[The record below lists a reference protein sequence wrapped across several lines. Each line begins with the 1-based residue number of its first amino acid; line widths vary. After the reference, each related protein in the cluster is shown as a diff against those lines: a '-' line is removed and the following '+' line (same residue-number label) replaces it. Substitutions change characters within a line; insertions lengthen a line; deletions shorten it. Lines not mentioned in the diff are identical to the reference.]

1 MRQITT
7 APSITNI
14 YSRSLKDYLHDIS
27 RYKLLTKDEERY
39 IGQLSKRGNMKARR
53 KLINSNLRF
62 AVTVAKHYQGRGL
75 PLEDLIAEA
84 NAGICRAAE
93 RWNVDLGY
101 RFITYALWWM
111 RQCITKALTNKSRTI
126 RIAQGPVEIQYRIN
140 KYRQEYIQKY
150 GEAPT
155 DEELAKLCRCT
166 LPQLENALNS
176 DINYTSLDTS
186 TSSDSDAPL
195 IIEAIP
201 NNNVDSTD
209 TSAEHKNKR
218 EVILNILNSKYF
230 TKIERDIVL
239 DYYGFS
245 DPNNESK
252 YLKNLCEKYHKST
265 ECIRQTKLRAII
277 KLKKYFRKTLKELL

>member
-27 RYKLLTKDEERY
+27 RYKILTIDEEKY
-39 IGQLSKRGNMKARR
+39 IGKLSKRGNLKARQ

-84 NAGICRAAE
+84 NAGICIAAE
-93 RWNVDLGY
+93 RWDVDLGY
-101 RFITYALWWM
+101 RFITYALWWV

-126 RIAQGPVEIQYRIN
+126 RIAQGPVEIQFRIN
-140 KYRQEYIQKY
+140 KYRQEYIQKH

-166 LPQLENALNS
+166 ISQLKNALNS
-176 DINYTSLDTS
+176 NIDYTSLDSSTS
-186 TSSDSDAPL
+186 TDADAPL

-201 NNNVDSTD
+201 NNNIDSTD
-209 TSAEHKNKR
+209 TSTELNNKR
-218 EVILNILNSKYF
+218 NVILRILNSKCF
-230 TKIERDIVL
+230 TPMERNVIL

-252 YLKNLCEKYHKST
+252 YFKNLCEKYKRST
-265 ECIRQTKLRAII
+265 ESIRQTKLKAIT